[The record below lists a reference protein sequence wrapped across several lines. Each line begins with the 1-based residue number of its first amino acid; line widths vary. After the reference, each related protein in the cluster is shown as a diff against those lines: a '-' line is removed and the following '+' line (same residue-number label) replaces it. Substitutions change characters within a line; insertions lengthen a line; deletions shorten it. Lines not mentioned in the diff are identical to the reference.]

1 MAAGF
6 GRELIRFVKPRMKA
20 ELIVQP
26 TVSLEIKLRLEKL
39 RLAELISADESRTG
53 MAAGMGCDSEGSD
66 LAGAS
71 L

>member
-6 GRELIRFVKPRMKA
+6 GRELIRFVKPKMKA

-26 TVSLEIKLRLEKL
+26 IVSLEIKLRLEKL
-39 RLAELISADESRTG
+39 RLAELISADDSRTG
-53 MAAGMGCDSEGSD
+53 MAAGMGSNSEGSD

>member
-6 GRELIRFVKPRMKA
+6 GRELIRFIKPKMKA

-26 TVSLEIKLRLEKL
+26 TISLEIKLRLEKL

-53 MAAGMGCDSEGSD
+53 MGASMGCDREGSD

>member
-6 GRELIRFVKPRMKA
+6 GKELMRFVKPKMKA

-39 RLAELISADESRTG
+39 RVAERQCAGESRASTNRDHEVR
-53 MAAGMGCDSEGSD
+53 MAS
-66 LAGAS
+66 
-71 L
+71 